1 MDFGDGDDLM
11 WHGLACPPLEDY
23 AFNFDNTFTPD
34 NIIDDLLFEIKEK
47 DNNKHIVTKYFKED
61 QALDK
66 MDGRAKFAVQQPV
79 KDVAVADKKRKA
91 DHDFTLEGRFTK
103 KPCPRRYGNHG
114 KGKGLKFLNFSEAEI
129 KAFLGETE
137 EEAVEKND
145 KKRNFMDYF
154 IVSFEKNELAR
165 FWNHIVR
172 HEIYVHKS
180 HEIFPFF
187 PYPKMAIKHKK
198 EDIMIRQTANNF
210 KLRLKKRLT
219 LQRKLATTV
228 LNPLNKD
235 HRARISDLA
244 SAPRAPNQAHT
255 TLVGTRI
262 TDEDQYYNSFRIL
275 YIQQNKRH

>member
-145 KKRNFMDYF
+145 KKRNFMDCHPRLDHRNQCVVVDKKMTKTADYDSKF
-154 IVSFEKNELAR
+154 KATRQKF
-165 FWNHIVR
+165 
-172 HEIYVHKS
+172 HERYQQYGEAKLQRQIQVIDFQKLV
-180 HEIFPFF
+180 
-187 PYPKMAIKHKK
+187 K
-198 EDIMIRQTANNF
+198 ERPRCTANSKGKPSLRQ
-210 KLRLKKRLT
+210 KLMAMGARKTKKKFPSYIT
-219 LQRKLATTV
+219 LMSC
-228 LNPLNKD
+228 N
-235 HRARISDLA
+235 
-244 SAPRAPNQAHT
+244 
-255 TLVGTRI
+255 
-262 TDEDQYYNSFRIL
+262 
-275 YIQQNKRH
+275 